1 MLHTSYARRGM
12 VTAPHALAAQA
23 GAAVLRDGGNA
34 VEAMV
39 AAAATCAVVYPHMNG
54 LGGDGFWLIS
64 VPGRPVVS
72 IDGSGVAGRRASVDD
87 LRAAGLSAV
96 PPVGPWSAA
105 TVAGTLSGWQ
115 SALELSA
122 RWDGRL
128 SLARLV
134 EDAVW
139 HAENGFPVASSHH
152 RALKRRA
159 EALRD
164 QPGFAALYLNDDGS
178 VPAEGALCRNPALAR
193 TLSALADAGL
203 DDFYRGAIGRAVA
216 ADLVAAGSPVTAD
229 DLARHRSIRRR
240 PLSLGLDLGTV
251 YNTPP
256 PTQGLASLMI
266 LGLFERLGVPAEQAD
281 RFPHIH
287 ALVEATKL
295 AFRVRNTHLADPHT
309 MQVHATTFLSD
320 HLLDRLA
327 AEVVPKR
334 AMPWPLPALEGDT
347 VWMGCIDG
355 QGRAVSFI
363 QSLYHAFGSGVV
375 LPETGLLWH
384 NRGLGFDMEPDSPRF
399 LEPGR
404 KPFHTLSPALA
415 RFRDGRVMVYGTMGG
430 DGQPQTQ
437 AALFSRYALFGQGL
451 QQAVTAPR
459 WALGRS
465 FEGESRD
472 LKVERRM
479 DPAVVAALEAAGHAV
494 AWAEDFDDLMGH
506 AGALV
511 LRPDGVIEGAAD
523 PRGDG
528 AVAGF

>member
-23 GAAVLRDGGNA
+23 GAAVLREGGNA
-34 VEAMV
+34 VEAMI

-64 VPGRPVVS
+64 EPGRPVVS
-72 IDGSGVAGRRASVDD
+72 IDGSGAAGRRAAPETY
-87 LRAAGLSAV
+87 RAEGLNAV
-96 PPVGPWSAA
+96 PSVGPLSCA

-122 RWDGRL
+122 RWEGRL
-128 SLARLV
+128 GLARLL

-139 HAENGFPVASSHH
+139 HAREGAAVSA
-152 RALKRRA
+152 A
-159 EALRD
+159 EARSLARRREVLAR
-164 QPGFAALYLNDDGS
+164 QPGFAALFLNADGS
-178 VPAEGALCRNPALAR
+178 APAEGTLRKNPALAQ
-193 TLSALADAGL
+193 TLESLARDGL
-203 DDFYRGAIGRAVA
+203 DDFYRGGIGRAVA
-216 ADLVAAGSPVTAD
+216 ADLAAAGAPVTAD

-240 PLSLGLDLGTV
+240 PLSLGLDGCTV

-266 LGLFERLGVPAEQAD
+266 LGLYERLRVPAEQAE
-281 RFPHIH
+281 RFAHIH
-287 ALVEATKL
+287 GLIEATKL
-295 AFRVRNTHLADPHT
+295 AFRVRNTHIADPGA

-327 AEVVPKR
+327 AEVAPKR
-334 AMPWPLPALEGDT
+334 AMPWPLPALSGDT
-347 VWMGCIDG
+347 VWMGCVDG

-363 QSLYHAFGSGVV
+363 QSLYHAYGSGVV
-375 LPETGLLWH
+375 LPETGLVWH
-384 NRGLGFDMEPDSPRF
+384 NRGIAFDFDAESPRF
-399 LEPGR
+399 LSPGR

-437 AALFSRYALFGQGL
+437 AALFTRYALYGQGL
-451 QQAVTAPR
+451 QAAVTAPR

-465 FEGESRD
+465 YEGESRD
-472 LKVERRM
+472 VKVERRM
-479 DPAVVAALEAAGHAV
+479 DPGVIAALEHAGHTIGLV
-494 AWAEDFDDLMGH
+494 EPFDDLMGH
-506 AGALV
+506 AGAIV
-511 LRPDGVIEGAAD
+511 LRPDGVMEGAAD
-523 PRGDG
+523 PRSDG
-528 AVAGF
+528 CVAGY